1 MSSLTGGRG
10 DDDADDLPAGASR
23 LSAED
28 RVLLQRAFTAL
39 ERTSLAIRLSA
50 LLGRQASTLASFIPA
65 PLAETATRAAEAAIR
80 TSLALAL
87 KSLAGKPL
95 QDRRRLHNSLA
106 VLAGAA
112 GGALGL
118 PGLPLELPV
127 STTIILRSIAD
138 IARAE
143 GQDLEDPRAVL
154 GCLEIF
160 ALGGRASPP
169 GAAFKFSDHDTEE
182 ACLRNGAIL
191 ETGYFALRAI
201 LAKSVSEAAS
211 YLAGRGAASTAAPAI
226 VQFTARIGAHFG
238 VAVSQKL
245 AAQGVPLIGAA
256 GGAAINLAFADHF
269 QTVARGHFTVMRL
282 ERRYGER
289 IIREEY
295 DQMRQ
300 AA

>member
-1 MSSLTGGRG
+1 MNFLTSEGQG
-10 DDDADDLPAGASR
+10 DGADAFPDGASR

-28 RVLLQRAFTAL
+28 RALLQRAFNEL

-50 LLGRQASTLASFIPA
+50 LLGRQAATLASLIPA
-65 PLAETATRAAEAAIR
+65 SLAETANRAAEAAIR
-80 TSLALAL
+80 SSLALAL

-95 QDRRRLHNSLA
+95 HDRRRLHNSLA

-118 PGLPLELPV
+118 PGLSLELPF

-138 IARAE
+138 IARSE
-143 GQDLEDPRAVL
+143 GQDLEEPRAMI
-154 GCLEIF
+154 GCLEVF
-160 ALGGRASPP
+160 ALGGRASPDAAVKFRGQDAE
-169 GAAFKFSDHDTEE
+169 GASLK
-182 ACLRNGAIL
+182 NGAIL

-201 LAKSVSEAAS
+201 LAKSVSEAAR
-211 YLAGRGAASTAAPAI
+211 YLAGRSAASQAAPAI
-226 VQFTARIGAHFG
+226 VQFTAQVGAHFG

-245 AAQGVPLIGAA
+245 AAQSVPLIGAA
-256 GGAAINLAFADHF
+256 GGAAINYAFADHF
-269 QTVARGHFTVMRL
+269 QAIARGHFTVMRL

-295 DQMRQ
+295 DHMRR